1 MNPVNKL
8 RLLIV
13 DDEPLARERL
23 RALLRGVSSVEI
35 VGECSNGT
43 EALAA
48 LEKNPPDV
56 VFLDVQMPGLDGL
69 QVVQKLPPDQRPA
82 IVFATAHDRFA
93 VDAFGVDAVDYL
105 LKPFDRERLQTALTR
120 AAEHI
125 RNRRAGDLSARLE
138 SLLADS
144 APAPKKTARL
154 AFKSEGRVVFLKP
167 EEIVWVEAADNYVLL
182 HLADATRLIVRETLT
197 AIEERL
203 GSADFARVNR
213 SAIVR
218 LDCVRELQPTFHGD
232 YTVILRDGA
241 TRLPLS
247 RTQRGQFAKF
257 IAD

>member
-1 MNPVNKL
+1 MTKL

-23 RALLRGVSSVEI
+23 RALLRNDSAIEI
-35 VGECSNGT
+35 VGECSNGD

-48 LEKNPPDV
+48 IEKNPPDV
-56 VFLDVQMPGLDGL
+56 VFLDVQMPGANGL
-69 QVVQKLPPDQRPA
+69 QVVQKLPPKQRPA

-105 LKPFDRERLQTALTR
+105 LKPFDRDRLKTALTR
-120 AAEHI
+120 AAEHV
-125 RNRRAGDLSARLE
+125 RQRRAGDLSARLE
-138 SLLADS
+138 SLLSDS
-144 APAPKKTARL
+144 APAKKPTRL

-167 EEIVWVEAADNYVLL
+167 DEIVWVEAADNYVLL
-182 HLADATRLIVRETLT
+182 HLADASRLIVRETLT

-203 GSADFARVNR
+203 GSSDFARVNR

>member
-1 MNPVNKL
+1 MTKL

-23 RALLRGVSSVEI
+23 RALLRGDSSIEI
-35 VGECSNGT
+35 AGECANGA

-48 LEKNPPDV
+48 IEKDPPDV
-56 VFLDVQMPGLDGL
+56 VFLDVQMPGANGL
-69 QVVQKLPPDQRPA
+69 QVVNQLPPERRPA

-105 LKPFDRERLQTALTR
+105 LKPFDRDRLKTALAR
-120 AAEHI
+120 AAEHV
-125 RNRRAGDLSARLE
+125 RQRRAGDLSARLE
-138 SLLADS
+138 SLLSDS
-144 APAPKKTARL
+144 APAAKKTTRL

-167 EEIVWVEAADNYVLL
+167 DEIVWVEAADNYILL
-182 HLADATRLIVRETLT
+182 HLADASRLIVRETLT
-197 AIEERL
+197 AVEDRL
-203 GSADFARVNR
+203 GSTDFARVNR
-213 SAIVR
+213 SALVR

>member
-1 MNPVNKL
+1 VTKL

-23 RALLRGVSSVEI
+23 RALLRGDTSVEI
-35 VGECSNGT
+35 TAECSNGAD
-43 EALAA
+43 ALAA
-48 LEKNPPDV
+48 IQKDPPDV

-69 QVVQKLPPDQRPA
+69 QVVQQLPPNRRPA

-93 VDAFGVDAVDYL
+93 VDAFSVDAIDYL
-105 LKPFDRERLQTALTR
+105 LKPFDRDRLKTALAR
-120 AAEHI
+120 AAEYI
-125 RNRRAGDLSARLE
+125 RQRRNGDLSARLE

-144 APAPKKTARL
+144 ATAPKKPSRL

-167 EEIVWVEAADNYVLL
+167 EEIVWVEAADNYILL
-182 HLADATRLIVRETLT
+182 HLTDASRLIVRETLT

-203 GSADFARVNR
+203 GSTEFARVNR

-218 LDCVRELQPTFHGD
+218 LDFVRELQPTFHGD

-247 RTQRGQFAKF
+247 RTQRGHFAKF

>member
-1 MNPVNKL
+1 MTKL

-23 RALLRGVSSVEI
+23 RALLRNDTSVEI
-35 VGECSNGT
+35 VAECGSGD
-43 EALAA
+43 EALAHI
-48 LEKNPPDV
+48 ENDPPDV
-56 VFLDVQMPGLDGL
+56 VFLDVQMPGANGL
-69 QVVQKLPPDQRPA
+69 QVVQKLPPEQRPA

-93 VDAFGVDAVDYL
+93 VDAFGVHAVDYL
-105 LKPFDRERLQTALTR
+105 LKPFDRERLKTALAR

-125 RNRRAGDLSARLE
+125 RQRRDGDLSARLE
-138 SLLADS
+138 SLLSDS
-144 APAPKKTARL
+144 APVKKPSRL

-167 EEIVWVEAADNYVLL
+167 DEIVWVEAADNYVLL
-182 HLADATRLIVRETLT
+182 HLTDTTRLIVRETLT

-203 GSADFARVNR
+203 SSSDFARVNR
-213 SAIVR
+213 SALVR